1 MVIFAVLYGQM
12 QNLTQSIQTLNYLFL
27 EGIFLHISIMILLLS
42 EEKLKSRQL
51 HMRCYTAGQL
61 WILSCHAVE
70 F

>member
-12 QNLTQSIQTLNYLFL
+12 QNLTQQNLTQSIQTLNYLFL

-51 HMRCYTAGQL
+51 HMRC
-61 WILSCHAVE
+61 
-70 F
+70 

>member
-42 EEKLKSRQL
+42 EEKLKFRQL
-51 HMRCYTAGQL
+51 HMRC
-61 WILSCHAVE
+61 
-70 F
+70 